1 MIPAPKRGEV
11 VRQIGAV
18 LRDHRKSLAEI
29 ISLEVGKI
37 RAEAEGEVQEMI
49 DMADF
54 AVGQSRILYG
64 GREAGSDTW
73 KSYMRRHTSTIN
85 WSQEMPLAQGIEFG
99 VK

>member
-37 RAEAEGEVQEMI
+37 RAEAEGAVQEMI

-64 GREAGSDTW
+64 GWEAGSDTW
-73 KSYMRRHTSTIN
+73 KIRSIPLKKAISSTL
-85 WSQEMPLAQGIEFG
+85 LAY
-99 VK
+99 